1 MAKAKTQKEL
11 KIENLVLRLNNVA
24 LERMTKFDELW
35 ELERQTTELRLQLV
49 KLLDHGIKDI

>member
-35 ELERQTTELRLQLV
+35 ELERQTTELRTQLV